1 MVLDEWLLFQGDANW
16 KMPEETRNCLAGEL
30 ARLAAEAE
38 DGHLNCA
45 RIQVDETDLSL
56 SLNDDNIVQD
66 EYASP
71 ELLEDRDGK
80 AFPSAAFSF
89 GVLLD
94 EFRRG
99 ATYWSECEWNTSAF
113 LEVLERDG
121 DAWLPVEADDPL
133 AGVIRACTAV
143 RLEDRPQTLQELA
156 ALLAEAGVSVAEA
169 REKDEAEDGHAE
181 EPAQEDQSA
190 SFQEDSGAQ
199 DEPSEEPEES
209 GEPEPG
215 SAEDEEPAKEAGVTV
230 GIDLGTS
237 YSTVAYYQDGRLHFL
252 EIRRKKSTPSAIFF
266 DDAETQLFGE
276 MALRKGVAYPE
287 SLFKHLT
294 RHIGE
299 EKTFP
304 FVCHDKN
311 RKPKTNTFII
321 DTNAFLNDPQIL
333 DGIAERHK
341 VIVPMSIYEELNYH
355 LGKEETKYQAK
366 AAISSIDEKKDRIM
380 FEASDMDLLPQDFF
394 RSHMTRT
401 LNDRNDNSAIAIALA
416 HDDADTVIITD
427 DKGIHQKVEWLQ
439 KEQGAQFC
447 TMKLKEFQFVKTAKM
462 DDVADLQ
469 LTGKDGAV
477 LFLKYLRQEMEKK
490 LGGSVSRA
498 VITVPE
504 LFSPFQKDKTKEA
517 ALAAG
522 FSEVELQTEPIAA
535 AVAYGLDQEEEKN
548 LLVYDFGGGTFDV
561 AIIRKDSDGFHRLG
575 AGGDPALG
583 GEDFTQLLVE
593 EFEDRLNQMLED
605 QGEDVDMMD
614 EETSGLS
621 HEEYCKN
628 REQIWSNCEAL
639 KCALSESEKEEV
651 AIRVY
656 TKPGSKQEVPFAL
669 SREEFEDITA
679 GLVERSRK
687 ALDEA
692 LSSAHLTRDA
702 IDVVILAGGTSTIPC
717 IRTLVEHYFGSK
729 TPVMKDRDTATLIA
743 AGAAAFADRKW
754 NPESTIHQR
763 ILVYEKTIDDL
774 GVAYKRDSS
783 DLHYRFGLVI
793 PAEKSLPCQSDHP
806 CEYSLPQDGTEHLS
820 VFFYKRKAGST
831 SEMTT
836 DADMDYIGKVE
847 IDHLPPLKQSDAV
860 VQVMFSLTKEYL
872 LDATVT
878 VRDGQGNE
886 VRTKSAHIS
895 KAGV

>member
-16 KMPEETRNCLAGEL
+16 KMPEETRNRLAGEL
-30 ARLAAEAE
+30 ARLAAEVE

-56 SLNDDNIVQD
+56 SLNDDNSVQD

-71 ELLEDRDGK
+71 ELLEDREGK

-89 GVLLD
+89 GVILD

-99 ATYWSECEWNTSAF
+99 ATYWSEREWNTSAF

-133 AGVIRACTAV
+133 VGVIRACTAV
-143 RLEDRPQTLQELA
+143 RPEDRPQTLQELA

-169 REKDEAEDGHAE
+169 REKDAAEDGRAE
-181 EPAQEDQSA
+181 DPSPKDPSA
-190 SFQEDSGAQ
+190 SSQEASGAQ

-252 EIRRKKSTPSAIFF
+252 EVRRKKSPPSAIFF

-287 SLFKHLT
+287 SLFKHFK

-366 AAISSIDEKKDRIM
+366 AAISSIDEKKDRIT
-380 FEASDMDLLPQDFF
+380 FEASDMELLPQDFF

-416 HDDADTVIITD
+416 HDDADTVILTD
-427 DKGIHQKVEWLQ
+427 DQGLHQRV
-439 KEQGAQFC
+439 
-447 TMKLKEFQFVKTAKM
+447 
-462 DDVADLQ
+462 
-469 LTGKDGAV
+469 DGAV

-490 LGGSVSRA
+490 RGGSGSHA

-639 KCALSESEKEEV
+639 KCALSENEREQV

-669 SREEFEDITA
+669 DREEFEDITA
-679 GLVERSRK
+679 ELVERSRK

-783 DLHYRFGLVI
+783 DLHYRVGLVI